1 MEINK
6 KYLKAL
12 PHKDSNKVLDVIAKG
27 NYESLECVYVDNSG
41 NFFLS
46 LYDKE
51 NGSEL
56 FYYCFGNDYIEYFV
70 ERQKAPIT
78 EDVKSI
84 IVDCCKRYEER
95 VSYCKDNYTYVEHLK
110 VKFYY
115 KKNEDAIAYDF
126 LIVEDML
133 GKRYAIAQEY
143 DFDAIIRDCRYD
155 CLDNDPI
162 YVAAKKN
169 NDRELE
175 LRMKDMYCGLTKEE
189 ENEMTQITGIRYIRR
204 KEHSK
209 LFGVIGYLKVFN
221 FDTQTLTE
229 EENKIL
235 CNSGIVLSRT
245 IFPKKV
251 EERCFSK
258 PASSIFK
265 VNKLSD
271 GVRIVPPI
279 SFKEL
284 LETL

>member
-27 NYESLECVYVDNSG
+27 NYESLECVYVDNNG

-56 FYYCFGNDYIEYFV
+56 FYYCIGNDYIEYFV

-126 LIVEDML
+126 LIVEDTF

-162 YVAAKKN
+162 YVSAIKN

-209 LFGVIGYLKVFN
+209 LFWVIGYHKVFN

-229 EENKIL
+229 EDKKIL

-245 IFPKKV
+245 IFPKRV